1 MKTQDLDNE
10 LKGLIKGIKLDSPG
24 NDFTSKV
31 MSRVYEEKVAME
43 KVTNE
48 KILGK
53 GFWIILALFVMLI
66 AAMLVFSTMGAQ
78 TEGQLSKLFNGA
90 NDGTLSQGY
99 QSFFS
104 HLGAL
109 PLSIGGIL
117 MASSV
122 LILIDKFLPQV
133 TANYSSH
140 QLEKRV
146 V

>member
-10 LKGLIKGIKLDSPG
+10 LKSLIKGIKLDSPG

-53 GFWIILALFVMLI
+53 GFWIILLLFVILI
-66 AAMLVFSTMGAQ
+66 AAMFVFSSGTQA
-78 TEGQLSKLFNGA
+78 EGELSKLLSGA
-90 NDGTLSQGY
+90 SEGALSQGY

-104 HLGAL
+104 NLGSL
-109 PLSIGGIL
+109 PLSIGGIML
-117 MASSV
+117 ASTI
-122 LILIDKFLPQV
+122 LLLIDRFLPQV
-133 TANYSSH
+133 IPHHSMQKT
-140 QLEKRV
+140 
-146 V
+146 

>member
-10 LKGLIKGIKLDSPG
+10 LKSLIKGIKLDSPG

-31 MSRVYEEKVAME
+31 MGRVYEEKVAKE
-43 KVTNE
+43 KAANE

-53 GFWIILALFVMLI
+53 GFWIILALFVILI
-66 AAMLVFSTMGAQ
+66 AAMFVFSSTGAQ

-104 HLGAL
+104 HLGTL

-122 LILIDKFLPQV
+122 LLLIDKFLPQV
-133 TANYSSH
+133 TANFSTH
-140 QLEKRV
+140 QLDKQV
-146 V
+146 F

>member
-10 LKGLIKGIKLDSPG
+10 LKSLIKGIKLDSPG

-53 GFWIILALFVMLI
+53 GFWIILLLFVILI
-66 AAMLVFSTMGAQ
+66 AAMFVFSSSTQA
-78 TEGQLSKLFNGA
+78 EGELSKLLSGA
-90 NDGTLSQGY
+90 SEGALSQRY

-104 HLGAL
+104 NLGSL

-117 MASSV
+117 MASTV
-122 LILIDKFLPQV
+122 LLLIDRFLPQV
-133 TANYSSH
+133 IPHHSLQKT
-140 QLEKRV
+140 
-146 V
+146 

>member
-1 MKTQDLDNE
+1 
-10 LKGLIKGIKLDSPG
+10 
-24 NDFTSKV
+24 
-31 MSRVYEEKVAME
+31 
-43 KVTNE
+43 
-48 KILGK
+48 
-53 GFWIILALFVMLI
+53 MLI
-66 AAMLVFSTMGAQ
+66 AAMLVFSTTGAQ
-78 TEGQLSKLFNGA
+78 TEGQLSKLLSGA

-140 QLEKRV
+140 QLK
-146 V
+146 